1 MTGIYKITSPSN
13 KIYIGQAVDIDK
25 RFLSYRKKKCK
36 YQPRLHNSFI
46 KYEVD
51 NHIFEIIEECDIS
64 ELNARERYWQDFYEV
79 IGKNGLNCLL
89 TSTDEKIK
97 VISEEMK
104 EKIRLKT
111 KEYRHTEEAKER
123 IRNSLIGRKVSKET
137 RRKISESQLNKIVSK
152 ETCLKISNALKGRK
166 LSNECLL
173 KRSISIRGEN
183 NCRAKLILDSYT
195 GIYYGCIQD
204 AAFAKGLNRATLN
217 NYLVGHRKNKT
228 SMIYA

>member
-1 MTGIYKITSPSN
+1 MTGIYRITSPSN
-13 KIYIGQAVDIDK
+13 KIYIGQAVNIDK
-25 RFLSYRKKKCK
+25 RFFSYRKKKCK

-46 KYEVD
+46 KYGVE

-111 KEYRHTEEAKER
+111 KEYRHTEEAKEK
-123 IRNSLIGRKVSKET
+123 IRNSLIGRKISNET
-137 RRKISESQLNKIVSK
+137 RKKISESQLNKIVSK

-166 LSNECLL
+166 LSKECLL
-173 KRSISIRGEN
+173 KRSISISGEN
-183 NCRAKLILDSYT
+183 NCRAKLILDLCT
-195 GIYYGCIQD
+195 GIYYGCVQD
-204 AAFAKGLNRATLN
+204 LTFAKGLSRTTLN
-217 NYLVGHRKNKT
+217 NYLIGHRKNKT